1 MSQNLP
7 VAEPAAPAASELDT
21 EVALLYAQC
30 AAELLT
36 YALSFVRAHDAASDA
51 VQETFF
57 RYFIERSYGR
67 VIEHPRAWLYKV
79 LRNYALD
86 RLDKAAVKRE
96 VAQENAA
103 DVPDRSYGPEEKFR
117 QSQMATQMLALLSP
131 REVECLK
138 LRADGLSYAQMGEV
152 LGIRPG
158 TVSSLLT
165 RVHNK
170 LRAESRGSREY
181 RAGTLEA
188 LCFLMTGGD

>member
-1 MSQNLP
+1 MNQNLP
-7 VAEPAAPAASELDT
+7 AAAPPAPAASELDV
-21 EVALLYAQC
+21 EVALLHQQC

-36 YALSFVRAHDAASDA
+36 YALSFARAHDAASDA
-51 VQETFF
+51 VQEVFL

-67 VIEHPRAWLYKV
+67 VIEHPRAWLYRV

-86 RLDKAAVKRE
+86 RLDKAAIKRE
-96 VAQENAA
+96 VAEENAA
-103 DVPDRSYGPEEKFR
+103 DVPDGNCGPEEKLR
-117 QSQMATQMLALLSP
+117 QSQMAKQMLALLSP

-138 LRADGLSYAQMGEV
+138 LRADGLSYDEMGEV
-152 LGIRPG
+152 LGIRAG

-170 LRAESRGSREY
+170 LRAESQRDREY
-181 RAGTLEA
+181 RAGALEA